1 MSDYYEPHARLRLG
15 KTVVLG
21 GQIGCGAAAIG
32 RNVSGRIGLSFSEVD
47 RLIEHEAG
55 MSLAKL
61 AFEDG
66 PDRIGLRAESVLAR
80 LVQRPPH
87 GIVVLDRAWPGP
99 SAREILSHQAL
110 FVRIDRPA
118 EYLAGRWAVELER
131 SGDWL
136 LGETSLRLPIQDA
149 RDLEPFFAR
158 RETLL
163 CEAQIVL
170 EAGDRHANRVADLLL
185 ESFEQIS
192 GAETP

>member
-32 RNVSGRIGLSFSEVD
+32 RNVAARIGLSFSEVD
-47 RLIEHEAG
+47 RLIEHDAG

-66 PDRIGLRAESVLAR
+66 PGRIGLRAESVLAR
-80 LVQRPPH
+80 LVQRPPY
-87 GIVVLDRAWPGP
+87 GIVVLDRAWPP
-99 SAREILSHQAL
+99 PTAREILARQAL
-110 FVRIDRPA
+110 FVQIHRPA
-118 EYLAGRWAVELER
+118 DYLARRWEAELER
-131 SGDWL
+131 SGDWV
-136 LGETSLRLPIQDA
+136 LGGASLELPIRDA

-163 CEAQIVL
+163 RESQIVV
-170 EAGDRHANRVADLLL
+170 EAGDQHANRVADLLL